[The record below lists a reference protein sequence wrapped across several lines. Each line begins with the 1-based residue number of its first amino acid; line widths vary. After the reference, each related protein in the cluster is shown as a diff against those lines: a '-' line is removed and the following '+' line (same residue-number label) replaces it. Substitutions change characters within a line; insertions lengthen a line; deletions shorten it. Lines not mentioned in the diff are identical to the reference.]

1 MNALEA
7 TAEWTELKHS
17 VIAGMLDALPF
28 FGSLV
33 ASRRSALAALM
44 SITVFDAGKT
54 VFREGDQGT
63 RFYIMSEGAV
73 EVHKMVGRTAFSG
86 SRVISRIEPT
96 SDRPWFGEVA
106 MWLRKPRQGTAFVAE
121 RARMLVVDE
130 MNFDAFLALV
140 PDFRPY
146 LNKSHVQ
153 ATTHSKQRNISLEQ
167 SAAEEARVAEQ
178 SAVALRWKSG
188 ARLGG
193 KSDELA
199 ERSIFAERWERIV
212 TSLLYFNRSAAG
224 ADSYSSS
231 VSTVSFRT
239 ADYVFDGAKPRASPR
254 P

>member
-1 MNALEA
+1 
-7 TAEWTELKHS
+7 
-17 VIAGMLDALPF
+17 
-28 FGSLV
+28 
-33 ASRRSALAALM
+33 
-44 SITVFDAGKT
+44 
-54 VFREGDQGT
+54 
-63 RFYIMSEGAV
+63 
-73 EVHKMVGRTAFSG
+73 
-86 SRVISRIEPT
+86 
-96 SDRPWFGEVA
+96 
-106 MWLRKPRQGTAFVAE
+106 
-121 RARMLVVDE
+121 MLVVDE